1 MPPLPWRRPPPP
13 PDALWREVTEAVVV
27 LRALPPGRLARL
39 RALSARFL
47 ARKTVV
53 GAGGQE
59 VDEALRLA
67 IAAQACLPV
76 LELGLEA
83 YRGWWEVVVYPGAFV
98 SVQRWVDEAGVEHE
112 LRRPLTGESW
122 PQGPVILSETDV
134 WSGAQALDGYNVV
147 IHEMAHKLDLLN
159 GEANGFPPLHR
170 DMDRRAWTSALA
182 EAFEDLRR
190 RTAAGEAAP
199 LDPYAAEDPGE
210 FFACATE
217 AFFEVPGLLAQ
228 SYPAVY
234 AQLRA
239 YYRQDP
245 LSWSWMGTGGRGS
258 GAGAG
263 DPGEAP

>member
-1 MPPLPWRRPPPP
+1 MPLLPWRRPPLPSG
-13 PDALWREVTEAVVV
+13 ALWREVVETVAV
-27 LRALPPGRLARL
+27 LRDLPPRQLDRL
-39 RALSARFL
+39 RELAAGFL
-47 ARKTVV
+47 ARKAIT

-59 VDEALRLA
+59 LDEALRLA

-122 PQGPVILSETDV
+122 PQGPVILSEEDV
-134 WSGAQALDGYNVV
+134 WSGAQELDGYNVV

-170 DMDRRAWTSALA
+170 GMERRAWTEAFA
-182 EAFEDLRR
+182 AAFEDLRR
-190 RTAAGEAAP
+190 RIVAGEPAP

-217 AFFEVPGLLAQ
+217 AFFECPDLLAG

-234 AQLRA
+234 GQLRA

-245 LSWSWMGTGGRGS
+245 LARTGGPEGGS
-258 GAGAG
+258 
-263 DPGEAP
+263 